1 MIQSPNSTVADIL
14 SRRDARWV
22 QRRCARRGHILAHL
36 SDAGV
41 SALTGPIPG
50 PPADARALLCCLR
63 CGNWID
69 PEGVLVSELLGT
81 PDSPVEL
88 SELPLPARGA
98 HGRRFGLLRL
108 LAVERAARGSLMLL
122 GAIVIFQVASQR
134 GSILSQIERLL
145 QAYRP
150 LGQELGVQLT
160 GSWVV
165 TEIEKYLGGN
175 GNAFRLAGLG
185 LLAYGIVQIV
195 EGVGLW
201 GGWRWAEYLAT
212 IATSL
217 FIPLEI
223 YELMH
228 KPTALKAAALVINV
242 IVVIYLVYKGR
253 LFGVRGG
260 HVQFLAELRDS
271 TLLADMLRSLSRP
284 STELSGTRVV

>member
-22 QRRCARRGHILAHL
+22 ERRCARRGHILAHV
-36 SDAGV
+36 SDPGL
-41 SALTGPIPG
+41 SALTGPITG
-50 PPADARALLCCLR
+50 PPDTPGLLCCLR

-69 PEGVLVSELLGT
+69 LDGVLVSELLGG

-88 SELPLPARGA
+88 AELPLPARGA

-108 LAVERAARGSLMLL
+108 LAVERAVRGSLMLL
-122 GAIVIFQVASQR
+122 GAIVIFQVAAQR

-145 QAYRP
+145 LAYRP

-160 GSWVV
+160 GTWIV

-223 YELMH
+223 YELVH
-228 KPTALKAAALVINV
+228 KPTALKAMALVVNV

-260 HVQFLAELRDS
+260 HEQFLAELRDS
-271 TLLADMLRSLSRP
+271 TLPADLLRSLSRS
-284 STELSGTRVV
+284 STELTGTRVV

>member
-1 MIQSPNSTVADIL
+1 MIAIPGDAVSDLL

-22 QRRCARRGHILAHL
+22 MRRCARRGHVLALL
-36 SDAGV
+36 SDPAV
-41 SALTGPIPG
+41 SALTGPIAG
-50 PPADARALLCCLR
+50 PPGTPDLLCCLR
-63 CGNWID
+63 CGNWVD
-69 PEGVLVSELLGT
+69 PQGTLVTELVGT
-81 PDSPVEL
+81 SAAPADVAD
-88 SELPLPARGA
+88 LPLPARGA

-108 LAVERAARGSLMLL
+108 LAVERAVRGSLMLL

-228 KPTALKAAALVINV
+228 KPTALKAMALVINV
-242 IVVIYLVYKGR
+242 LVVIYLVYKGR

-260 HVQFLAELRDS
+260 HAQFLAELRDS
-271 TLLADMLRSLSRP
+271 TLPADMLRSLSR
-284 STELSGTRVV
+284 SSSELTGTRVV

>member
-22 QRRCARRGHILAHL
+22 ERRCARRGHILAHL

-50 PPADARALLCCLR
+50 PPDVRALLCCLR

-69 PEGVLVSELLGT
+69 PDGVLVSELLGG

-88 SELPLPARGA
+88 AELPLPARGA

-108 LAVERAARGSLMLL
+108 LAVERAVRGTLMLL
-122 GAIVIFQVASQR
+122 GAIVIFQVAAQR
-134 GSILSQIERLL
+134 GSILSEIERILL
-145 QAYRP
+145 AYRP
-150 LGQELGVQLT
+150 LGQEIGVQLT
-160 GSWVV
+160 GSWIV

-223 YELMH
+223 YELVH
-228 KPTALKAAALVINV
+228 KPTALKAMALVVNV

-260 HVQFLAELRDS
+260 HEQFLAELRDS
-271 TLLADMLRSLSRP
+271 TLPADMLRSLSR
-284 STELSGTRVV
+284 SSAELTGTRVV

>member
-22 QRRCARRGHILAHL
+22 ERRCARRGHILAHL

-50 PPADARALLCCLR
+50 PQDVGALLCCLR

-69 PEGVLVSELLGT
+69 PDGVLVSELLGG

-88 SELPLPARGA
+88 AELPLPARGA

-108 LAVERAARGSLMLL
+108 LAVERAVRGSIMLL
-122 GAIVIFQVASQR
+122 GAIVIFQVAAQR
-134 GSILSQIERLL
+134 GSILSEIERLL
-145 QAYRP
+145 LAYRP

-160 GSWVV
+160 GSWIV

-223 YELMH
+223 YELVH
-228 KPTALKAAALVINV
+228 KPTALKAMALVVNV

-260 HVQFLAELRDS
+260 HEQFLAELRDS
-271 TLLADMLRSLSRP
+271 TLPADMLRSLSR
-284 STELSGTRVV
+284 SSAELTGTRVV

>member
-1 MIQSPNSTVADIL
+1 MIPNPSDAVSDLL

-22 QRRCARRGHILAHL
+22 ERRCARRGHILAHL

-50 PPADARALLCCLR
+50 PSDAPDLLCCLR
-63 CGNWID
+63 CGNWIEPD
-69 PEGVLVSELLGT
+69 GVLVSELLGT
-81 PDSPVEL
+81 PDSPVDL
-88 SELPLPARGA
+88 SDLPLPARGA

-108 LAVERAARGSLMLL
+108 LAVERAARGSLMLI

-145 QAYRP
+145 LAYRP

-160 GSWVV
+160 GSWIV

-217 FIPLEI
+217 FIPLE
-223 YELMH
+223 
-228 KPTALKAAALVINV
+228 
-242 IVVIYLVYKGR
+242 VY
-253 LFGVRGG
+253 
-260 HVQFLAELRDS
+260 
-271 TLLADMLRSLSRP
+271 
-284 STELSGTRVV
+284 

>member
-22 QRRCARRGHILAHL
+22 ERRCARRGHILAHL
-36 SDAGV
+36 SDPGV
-41 SALTGPIPG
+41 NALTGPIPG
-50 PPADARALLCCLR
+50 PQGVRALLCCLR

-69 PEGVLVSELLGT
+69 PDGVLVSELLGG

-88 SELPLPARGA
+88 AELPLPARGA

-108 LAVERAARGSLMLL
+108 LAVERALRGTLMLL
-122 GAIVIFQVASQR
+122 GAIVIFQVAAQR
-134 GSILSQIERLL
+134 GSILSEIQRLL
-145 QAYRP
+145 LAYRP

-160 GSWVV
+160 GSWIV

-223 YELMH
+223 YELVH
-228 KPTALKAAALVINV
+228 KPTALKAMALTVNV

-260 HVQFLAELRDS
+260 HEKFLAELRDS
-271 TLLADMLRSLSRP
+271 TLPADMLRSLSR
-284 STELSGTRVV
+284 STSELTGTRVV